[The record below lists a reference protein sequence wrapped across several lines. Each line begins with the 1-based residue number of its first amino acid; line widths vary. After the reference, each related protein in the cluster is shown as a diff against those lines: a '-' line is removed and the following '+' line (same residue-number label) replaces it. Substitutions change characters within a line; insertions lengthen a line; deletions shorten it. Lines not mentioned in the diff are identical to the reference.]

1 VTQVLA
7 AAEQLQRRR
16 RQQQVL
22 QLALRQG
29 WLQQA

>member
-1 VTQVLA
+1 VTQALA

-16 RQQQVL
+16 QQQVL
-22 QLALRQG
+22 QLVLRQG